1 MQSEEEDNM
10 AAAPAE
16 NNMLQAGETD
26 FPAWSVTYK
35 DCTLGIYY

>member
-16 NNMLQAGETD
+16 NNMRQTGEAY

-35 DCTLGIYY
+35 DCTFGIYY